1 MLLTLQN
8 GLQLKGVFI
17 PADLLDRSG
26 ASQPAA
32 AEAACI
38 VFMGSPF
45 LEPNQAGHVTRTPA
59 CWKCQATHRWF
70 GV

>member
-1 MLLTLQN
+1 MLLTLQS

-26 ASQPAA
+26 ALQPAA

-45 LEPNQAGHVTRTPA
+45 LEPNQVSPTFLITQVVGCLTT
-59 CWKCQATHRWF
+59 
-70 GV
+70 